1 VAARAHRGRGAGG
14 AATRLRSTGRLCCA
28 IWIAT
33 AWALPAPAGAEEAEP
48 AEGETTDG
56 GPSEAES
63 EASAEDPAEDGVGV
77 NLDLG
82 FATHYVFRGL
92 NLFQESEQLD
102 PNTLL
107 APGVTWTVSNTGLTL
122 GWWAAFQ
129 LNGNVRDNIDAGAG
143 LEHDLFAAYEFGL
156 TDSVALGLQMY
167 AYLYPFADEEVA
179 GTDGL
184 PVWLEPGASI
194 TWSTAVDL
202 GLTVTYMA
210 GVQDAN
216 AEYSYLYLTPSVGRS
231 FELAEPLS
239 LDLLASFG
247 YKAWLRSEEKLQDNT
262 FDVGVKVGLTW
273 YATDIFYVSP
283 AIGFAWTNLEGVGF
297 AHQYIVFGALNV
309 GVDL

>member
-1 VAARAHRGRGAGG
+1 M
-14 AATRLRSTGRLCCA
+14 RLRSTVCSCCA
-28 IWIAT
+28 ASLLAMAPALANAEAAEAET
-33 AWALPAPAGAEEAEP
+33 AEDEAAEAGAEE
-48 AEGETTDG
+48 
-56 GPSEAES
+56 ES
-63 EASAEDPAEDGVGV
+63 SGVGV

-92 NLFQESEQLD
+92 NLFQEGAQLD
-102 PNTLL
+102 PNMLL
-107 APGVTWTVSNTGLTL
+107 APGVTWSVPDTGLSL

-167 AYLYPFADEEVA
+167 AYLYPFADEDVTLTRGA
-179 GTDGL
+179 
-184 PVWLEPGASI
+184 PIWLEPGASI

-210 GVQDAN
+210 GVQDAL
-216 AEYSYLYLTPSVGRS
+216 AEASYLYVSPSVGRS

-239 LDLLASFG
+239 LDLAASFG
-247 YKAWLRSEEKLQDNT
+247 YKAWVRTDEKLLDNT
-262 FDVGVKVGLTW
+262 FDVGVKAGLTW
-273 YATDIFYVSP
+273 YATDIFYVAP
-283 AIGFAWTNLEGVGF
+283 AVGFAWTNLAGLSF
-297 AHQYIVFGALNV
+297 ADELIVYGMLNV

>member
-1 VAARAHRGRGAGG
+1 MRWRTNACLWCASAWLASAWPGVAA
-14 AATRLRSTGRLCCA
+14 AA
-28 IWIAT
+28 
-33 AWALPAPAGAEEAEP
+33 EAE
-48 AEGETTDG
+48 AEVPG
-56 GPSEAES
+56 A
-63 EASAEDPAEDGVGV
+63 GV

-92 NLFQESEQLD
+92 NLFQEGAQLD
-102 PNTLL
+102 ANTLL
-107 APGVTWTVSNTGLTL
+107 APGVTWSVADTGLSL

-143 LEHDLFAAYEFGL
+143 LEHDLFATYEFGL

-167 AYLYPFADEEVA
+167 AYLYPFADEDVTLTRGA
-179 GTDGL
+179 
-184 PVWLEPGASI
+184 PIWLEPGASV

-216 AEYSYLYLTPSVGRS
+216 AEYSYLYLSPSVSRS

-239 LDLLASFG
+239 LELAASFG
-247 YKAWLRSEEKLQDNT
+247 YKAWLRADEKLGDNT
-262 FDVGVKVGLTW
+262 FDVGIKAGLTW
-273 YATDIFYVSP
+273 YATDIFYLTP
-283 AIGFAWTNLEGVGF
+283 AVGFAWTNLDGLGF
-297 AHQYIVFGALNV
+297 ADELIVLGALNV

>member
-1 VAARAHRGRGAGG
+1 VALVLAAVWPSRAD
-14 AATRLRSTGRLCCA
+14 AA
-28 IWIAT
+28 
-33 AWALPAPAGAEEAEP
+33 APAEIDAAVSAETAEAETAEAEEPGA
-48 AEGETTDG
+48 
-56 GPSEAES
+56 
-63 EASAEDPAEDGVGV
+63 GV

-92 NLFQESEQLD
+92 NLFQEGAQLD

-107 APGVTWTVSNTGLTL
+107 APGVTWSVADTGLSL

-143 LEHDLFAAYEFGL
+143 LEHDLFAMYEFGL

-167 AYLYPFADEEVA
+167 AYLYPFADEDVTL
-179 GTDGL
+179 TDGA

-210 GVQDAN
+210 GVQDAL
-216 AEYSYLYLTPSVGRS
+216 AEASYLYVSPSVGRS

-239 LDLLASFG
+239 LDLAASFG
-247 YKAWLRSEEKLQDNT
+247 YKAGVHSGEKLLDNT
-262 FDVGVKVGLTW
+262 FDVGVKAVLKW
-273 YATDIFYVSP
+273 YATDIFYVAP
-283 AIGFAWTNLEGVGF
+283 GVGFAWTNLVGLTF
-297 AHQYIVFGALNV
+297 ADEFIVLGAVNV

>member
-1 VAARAHRGRGAGG
+1 MRSRMTSCTLLAACLVAG
-14 AATRLRSTGRLCCA
+14 TP
-28 IWIAT
+28 
-33 AWALPAPAGAEEAEP
+33 ALAGAE
-48 AEGETTDG
+48 
-56 GPSEAES
+56 PSEAGA
-63 EASAEDPAEDGVGV
+63 EAEVPADDSAEEGAGV

-92 NLFQESEQLD
+92 NLFQESAQLD
-102 PNTLL
+102 PHMLL
-107 APGVTWTVSNTGLTL
+107 APGVTWSVTDTGLSL

-156 TDSVALGLQMY
+156 TDAVALGLQMY
-167 AYLYPFADEEVA
+167 AYLYPFADEDVTLTRGA
-179 GTDGL
+179 

-216 AEYSYLYLTPSVGRS
+216 AEYSYLYLSPSVGRS

-239 LDLLASFG
+239 LDLAASFG
-247 YKAWLRSEEKLQDNT
+247 YKAWFHSDDKLQDNT
-262 FDVGVKVGLTW
+262 FDVGIKAGLTW
-273 YATDIFYVSP
+273 YAADAFYVAP
-283 AIGFAWTNLEGVGF
+283 AIGFAWTNLEGLGF
-297 AHQYIVFGALNV
+297 ADQFIVYGMLNV